1 MLWEITRFFLLAIEL
16 SVIILGLAF
25 GRFLIFFSF
34 SVCCFCFFLHG
45 RPIANIQ
52 LYSLSN
58 FKCKYMC
65 VQLVVCIKPCFFVQ
79 SSGHLESKS
88 SIKRVLAITAV
99 LALGYSI
106 TQVMADDERIIN
118 HNYSTD
124 NFLAE
129 HLCWIVFLYV
139 VKVCHLSRAHWRSC
153 IQTVTCLQRTST
165 STVMAGDTF
174 GWPAPAS
181 SSWSAACVQTSVEAV
196 WEISSYSYTTDA
208 WWWSYF
214 FVFQVYSLIV
224 ILPKTPVRER
234 ISLPCEL
241 QILDQK

>member
-1 MLWEITRFFLLAIEL
+1 
-16 SVIILGLAF
+16 
-25 GRFLIFFSF
+25 
-34 SVCCFCFFLHG
+34 
-45 RPIANIQ
+45 
-52 LYSLSN
+52 
-58 FKCKYMC
+58 MC
-65 VQLVVCIKPCFFVQ
+65 VQLVVSVKPHFFVH

-124 NFLAE
+124 NCPAE
-129 HLCWIVFLYV
+129 HLCWIVLLHV

-153 IQTVTCLQRTST
+153 IRTVTCLQRTST
-165 STVMAGDTF
+165 STVTAGDTF
-174 GWPAPAS
+174 GWPVPAS
-181 SSWSAACVQTSVEAV
+181 SFWSAACVQTSVEAV
-196 WEISSYSYTTDA
+196 WEISCYSYSTDR
-208 WWWSYF
+208 WSYF

-241 QILDQK
+241 QISDQK